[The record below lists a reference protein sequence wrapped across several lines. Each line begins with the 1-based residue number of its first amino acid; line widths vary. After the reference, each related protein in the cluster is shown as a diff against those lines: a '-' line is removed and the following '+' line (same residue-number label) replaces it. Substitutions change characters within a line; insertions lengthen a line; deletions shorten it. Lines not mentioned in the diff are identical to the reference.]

1 MVGRLLAEASSTV
14 VAAAVPAAGG
24 GAPVPKARAGAGPAG
39 SRRGVEGRA
48 AGPPVTGGRQD
59 RAAGGRRQGEAGGR

>member
-14 VAAAVPAAGG
+14 AAAAVPAT

-48 AGPPVTGGRQD
+48 AGPPVAGGRQD
-59 RAAGGRRQGEAGGR
+59 RAAGGRRQGEAGSR